1 MVFHFWNALQTL
13 STSGNAVYFTTSD
26 FLDML
31 TSKTDRLRATT
42 MDTAPPQ
49 FSTTTSTFVN
59 FRPVLESELR
69 SVLSA
74 VNLKSCE
81 LDPLPPFIIVE
92 LLDDVAPFL
101 PYVFNRSLKEDSKK
115 ATASSSFPLS

>member
-1 MVFHFWNALQTL
+1 MVFHFWNAWQIL
-13 STSGNAVYFTTSD
+13 STSGTPSFTASD

-42 MDTAPPQ
+42 MDAPSPQ
-49 FSTTTSTFVN
+49 FSTTSTFVN
-59 FRPVLESELR
+59 FRPVLESDLR

-92 LLDDVAPFL
+92 LLDDVAPFCSMFL
-101 PYVFNRSLKEDSKK
+101 AGLSGKAIFRPRRSEL
-115 ATASSSFPLS
+115 